1 MADQKL
7 LAPRAGSAL
16 QSRLAHDLPYSRP
29 QTPGR
34 QNEVQV
40 GWIGL
45 GAMGYPMA
53 RNLANHRATLDQQP
67 PLLVWNRTKEKS
79 ENLLQELGANK
90 VVIAETVVDIATKC
104 DIVLTS
110 LASDAVVKSVYKEI
124 AAALQAQPPT
134 KNTIFVEC
142 STIYPSVAGEL
153 DALITA
159 IPHCHFVTGPVFGP
173 PAMAEKATLIVILSG
188 DYRSKKEIAYTLVPA
203 IGRRVF
209 DLGGNVEKA
218 PTFKLI
224 GNSLILGSIE
234 LIAEAY
240 TIAGKSGV
248 GQENVYEYIKEI
260 FPAPLWLAYGDKMLH
275 NKFDGSAGFSI
286 DGGVK
291 DASHMLRLSTEHNSP
306 MPAIDNALHHML
318 TARALHTAQERTG
331 NTTFPVLDWSALLA
345 GTRVAAGLDA
355 FDGAERSDP
364 VPETE

>member
-7 LAPRAGSAL
+7 HARHLSSVPPHLAT
-16 QSRLAHDLPYSRP
+16 HEMPYSRP

-34 QNEVQV
+34 QNPVQV

-53 RNLANHRATLDQQP
+53 RNLANHRAANLEQQP
-67 PLLVWNRTKEKS
+67 PLLVWNRSKEKS
-79 ENLLQELGANK
+79 EKLLHELGDGK
-90 VVIAETVVDIATKC
+90 VAIAESIVDVATKC

-110 LASDAVVKSVYKEI
+110 LASDEVAKSVYKEI

-134 KNTIFVEC
+134 KNTIFVET

-153 DALITA
+153 DLLISA
-159 IPHCHFVTGPVFGP
+159 IPHCHLVTGPVFGP
-173 PAMAEKATLIVILSG
+173 PAMAEKATLIVLLSG
-188 DYRSKKEIAYTLVPA
+188 DYRSKKEVAYTLVPA
-203 IGRRVF
+203 IGRRVI

-224 GNSLILGSIE
+224 GNSLILGSLE
-234 LIAEAY
+234 LIAESY
-240 TIAGKSGV
+240 TIAEKSGV
-248 GQENVYEYIKEI
+248 GQDLVYECIKEL

-275 NKFDGSAGFSI
+275 NKFDGSIGFSI

-291 DASHMLRLSTEHNSP
+291 DATHIRRLSTEHNSP
-306 MPAIDNALHHML
+306 MPAIDSAQHHLL
-318 TARALHTAQERTG
+318 TARALHDAQARTG
-331 NTTFPVLDWSALLA
+331 TTRFPVLDWSALIA

-355 FDGAERSDP
+355 FDTAEHAGP
-364 VPETE
+364 VPE